1 MSDNLRDAD
10 IRIDFLLI
18 SQMIKEGSTVLD
30 VGCGNG
36 DLLEYLTQKN
46 KIDARGIELSARG
59 VKNSI
64 SKGLS
69 VIQGDAEED
78 IKFYPDNSFD
88 YVLLSQTL
96 QAMNRPDL
104 LVNELL
110 RVGKKAIVSFPNF
123 GYWRVRLNLM
133 LKGTMPV
140 NKTLSHPWYSTPN
153 IHFCTI
159 RDFTNLCDELE
170 VKIIEHMAINASG
183 VKMTFDHFGVANF
196 FATQGL
202 YVISKE

>member
-1 MSDNLRDAD
+1 MNNPERAAD
-10 IRIDFLLI
+10 IRIDFILI

-30 VGCGNG
+30 VGCGDG
-36 DLLEYLTQKN
+36 DLLEFLSSQK
-46 KIDARGIELSARG
+46 KIDARGIEITASG

-69 VIQGDAEED
+69 VIQGNAEKD

-96 QAMNRPDL
+96 QAVNRPDL
-104 LVNELL
+104 LLKELL

-123 GYWRVRLNLM
+123 GYWRVRFNLM
-133 LKGTMPV
+133 LKGTMPM
-140 NKTLSHPWYSTPN
+140 NKTLSHPWYSSPN

-159 RDFTNLCDELE
+159 RDFVGLCDELDM
-170 VKIIEHMAINASG
+170 KIINHMAINAG
-183 VKMTFDHFGVANF
+183 GIKMKFDHLGIANF

-202 YVISKE
+202 YLITK

>member
-1 MSDNLRDAD
+1 MNRPERAAD
-10 IRIDFLLI
+10 IRIDFILI

-30 VGCGNG
+30 VGCGDG
-36 DLLEYLTQKN
+36 DLLEFLSSQK
-46 KIDARGIELSARG
+46 KIDTRGIEITASG

-69 VIQGDAEED
+69 VIQGNAEKD

-96 QAMNRPDL
+96 QAVNRPDL
-104 LVNELL
+104 LLKELL

-123 GYWRVRLNLM
+123 GYWRVRFNLM
-133 LKGTMPV
+133 LKGTMPM
-140 NKTLSHPWYSTPN
+140 NKTLSHPWYSSPN

-159 RDFTNLCDELE
+159 RDFVGLCDQLDM
-170 VKIIEHMAINASG
+170 KIINHMAINAG
-183 VKMTFDHFGVANF
+183 GIKMKFDHLGIANF

-202 YVISKE
+202 YLITK

>member
-1 MSDNLRDAD
+1 MNNSDRAAD
-10 IRIDFLLI
+10 IRIDFILI

-30 VGCGNG
+30 VGCGDG
-36 DLLEYLTQKN
+36 DLLEFLSSQKN
-46 KIDARGIELSARG
+46 IDARGIEITASG

-69 VIQGDAEED
+69 VIQGNAEKD

-96 QAMNRPDL
+96 QAVNRPDL
-104 LVNELL
+104 LLKELL

-123 GYWRVRLNLM
+123 GYWRVRFNLM
-133 LKGTMPV
+133 LKGTMPM
-140 NKTLSHPWYSTPN
+140 NKTLSHPWYSSPN

-159 RDFTNLCDELE
+159 RDFVGLCDELDM
-170 VKIIEHMAINASG
+170 KIINHMAINAG
-183 VKMTFDHFGVANF
+183 GIKMKFDHLGIANF

-202 YVISKE
+202 YLITKD